1 VLLLAFFIAVYSTR
15 LKGLVKALVI
25 ALIFFGSLLTF
36 SRATLVAL
44 AGAGL
49 FALFTGGWRIRG
61 GWRRFLRWSTVIHTL
76 LFVVAMTVLIV
87 VAAKSLEDYWSF
99 IDQRLIT
106 PAMTGQLLTSFW
118 SLNYQSSEGAR
129 AYLTSLILNYVAA
142 HPWTG
147 SNFAGLYLI
156 YEELDGR
163 GSAHNQFTDV
173 LFRTGVVGFTL
184 YLWFQVRIFLF
195 YRRDRALLVGL
206 VAVLLYGAFHET
218 FKLGHGGFLL
228 GFLLSYQFWMRRQQ
242 RVAASS
248 SSMPQQSTSPPDSR
262 SENPATVT

>member
-1 VLLLAFFIAVYSTR
+1 MF
-15 LKGLVKALVI
+15 KG
-25 ALIFFGSLLTF
+25 LTF

-44 AGAGL
+44 AGGGL
-49 FALFTGGWRIRG
+49 FALFTSGWRIRA
-61 GWRRFLRWSTVIHTL
+61 GWGRFLRWSTVIHTS
-76 LFVVAMTVLIV
+76 LFVVAMIVLIV

-156 YEELDGR
+156 YEELNGR

-173 LFRTGVVGFTL
+173 LFRTGIVGFAL
-184 YLWFQVRIFLF
+184 YVWFQARIFVF
-195 YRRDRALLVGL
+195 FRRDRALLVGL
-206 VAVLLYGAFHET
+206 VAVLIYGLFHET
-218 FKLGHGGFLL
+218 FKLGHGGFIF
-228 GFLLSYQFWMRRQQ
+228 GFLLSYQFWMRRQETSATRPSARLQ
-242 RVAASS
+242 HSA
-248 SSMPQQSTSPPDSR
+248 SPPGSR
-262 SENPATVT
+262 PENPATVT